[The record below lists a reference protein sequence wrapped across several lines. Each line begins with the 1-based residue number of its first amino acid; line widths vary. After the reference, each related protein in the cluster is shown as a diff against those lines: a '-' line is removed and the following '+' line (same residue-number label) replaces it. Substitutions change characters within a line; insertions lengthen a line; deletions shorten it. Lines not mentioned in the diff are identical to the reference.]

1 MHCLGGRGSGLRLSL
16 CLLGFAVLYL
26 HGWLRFKASVP
37 VTCPQAMQWLR
48 EHPLRRPLSIR
59 CCAAVNAPLTYGI
72 LSPVVLVPP
81 AFNWDDSR
89 TVNLVLAHEYAH
101 VKRFDAL
108 WKLALVL
115 AACVH
120 WFNPLAWV
128 MYVVANRDI
137 ELSCDARAAR
147 RLLPGQRASYARML
161 LETSNVE
168 GARIAPLASAFAKS
182 SIEERVVSVV
192 KYRPTS
198 WGACIA
204 SAAVLIAVPAALA
217 TSAPAPS
224 ESAEPA
230 AVQTGAGPL
239 AEGATPGIA
248 VEGRPITSHE
258 YSDEEWDALEMLN
271 RYARLGD
278 SLNVF
283 GLKAASTSAAS
294 AGPSPRPWTDS
305 TPRTCSPGLPPTAGF
320 KRQINSN
327 TMATFLELALVPLA
341 SDDWQSNGFARRTVG
356 GRAGAGDSR
365 P

>member
-1 MHCLGGRGSGLRLSL
+1 M
-16 CLLGFAVLYL
+16 
-26 HGWLRFKASVP
+26 
-37 VTCPQAMQWLR
+37 
-48 EHPLRRPLSIR
+48 
-59 CCAAVNAPLTYGI
+59 
-72 LSPVVLVPP
+72 PP

-120 WFNPLAWV
+120 WFNPLAWA

-137 ELSCDARAAR
+137 ELSCDARVAR

-168 GARIAPLASAFAKS
+168 GARIAPLASAFAKN

-204 SAAVLIAVPAALA
+204 SAAVLIAVPTALA

-230 AVQTGAGPL
+230 AVQTGASSL

-248 VEGRPITSHE
+248 VEGRPVTSYE
-258 YSDEEWDALEMLN
+258 YSDEEWDALEMLY

-278 SLNVF
+278 SLTSSPQSSIDIGSF
-283 GLKAASTSAAS
+283 RRAIPAALDGLDAEDLLARLASD
-294 AGPSPRPWTDS
+294 GW
-305 TPRTCSPGLPPTAGF
+305 LQ
-320 KRQINSN
+320 RQINSN

-341 SDDWQSNGFARRTVG
+341 SDDWESYEFVGARSVGEPVQGILTFSFTFAYGPESIALLSGTDASEPEYVPV
-356 GRAGAGDSR
+356 AYYLNDSKK
-365 P
+365 